1 MSSSEAKLSRRALL
15 ALIGF
20 SPLVAG
26 CGFRPLYGESGGAAD
41 QRLASVRVAP
51 LADRTGQTLHN
62 YLRDR
67 LNPYGQPGTPT
78 YELKV
83 TLTQEER
90 DLGVL
95 EDETA
100 SRASMTLTLTYQLL
114 ALSNGAP
121 VTQGN
126 SVAIASYDILADR
139 YASQVSKQDA
149 LDRALAQLAEDV
161 KLRLATFF
169 ASQGA

>member
-1 MSSSEAKLSRRALL
+1 MSSSKEKLSRRTLL
-15 ALIGF
+15 AVIGL

-41 QRLASVRVAP
+41 KQLANVRVAP
-51 LADRTGQTLHN
+51 LADRTGQLLHN

-67 LNPYGQPGTPT
+67 LNPYGQPSQPT

-83 TLTQEER
+83 TLTQQER

-100 SRASMTLTLTYQLL
+100 SRASLTLTLTYQLL
-114 ALSNGAP
+114 ALTNGAP
-121 VTQGN
+121 VSTGN

-139 YASQVSKQDA
+139 YASEISKRDA
-149 LDRALAQLAEDV
+149 LDRALVQLADDV